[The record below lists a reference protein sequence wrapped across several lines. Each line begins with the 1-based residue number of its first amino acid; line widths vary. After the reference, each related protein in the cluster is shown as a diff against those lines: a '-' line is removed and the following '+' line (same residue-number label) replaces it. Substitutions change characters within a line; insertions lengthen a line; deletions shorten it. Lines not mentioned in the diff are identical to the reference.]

1 MRVRYWGTRGSIA
14 TPGPATLRYG
24 GNTSCVEVRS
34 DSGALILLDCGT
46 GAHALGQTLQ
56 GPCSGHILISHTHW
70 DHIQGLPFFAP
81 LFVPGNVWH
90 IYGPRGIGQ
99 SMREVL
105 AKQMEYDYFPVAL
118 NAFAAEIHYHDVVE
132 GGFSIDDVRI
142 KTQYLNHPAL
152 TVGYRIEAD
161 GATAVYATDHEPNN
175 ADAGQGCCNGAEGGD
190 IDHVE
195 FLRDADLVIH
205 DAQYTAAEY
214 PAKIGWGHSTIEY
227 VVDVAIAANVRQV
240 ALFHHDPSRNDDAVE
255 GLLAA
260 ARERAEDAGSD
271 LIITAAAEGQT
282 IELRGAADDA
292 RSVPF
297 LPSSLVKPGGD
308 IEEELV
314 LISGVGEAECA
325 MLAAAAKADGI
336 PNWSE
341 LSPEALKITAQ
352 GGNPSLIFI
361 GDDIP
366 GIDPIELSR
375 ELRAS
380 QSEIDRQIPI
390 IVVTD
395 QANVDPERGEA
406 AGVTDWLTRPFSIQY
421 ARSRMRAWLMRSM
434 LRWRKA
440 VLPINEEAR
449 LEAVRSLGLLDTEAE
464 ERFDRHTRIAAAA
477 LDAPIALVT
486 LVDRDRQWF
495 KSHLGFDFSETPRDI
510 GFCSHA
516 ILDDAPLVVTDA
528 LSDDRFAE
536 NPAVIGDPHVRFY
549 AGIPLKLANG
559 ARVGALCIVDHRPR
573 TISPAQLKML
583 QDIARMVEEELE
595 QPATDTT
602 RAAS

>member
-1 MRVRYWGTRGSIA
+1 MQVRYWGTRGSIA
-14 TPGPATLRYG
+14 TPGPSTLRYG
-24 GNTSCVEVRS
+24 GNTSCVEIRS

-46 GAHALGQTLQ
+46 GAHALGQSLHGQ
-56 GPCSGHILISHTHW
+56 PCSGHILISHTHW

-132 GGFSIDDVRI
+132 GGFSIDDVWI
-142 KTQYLNHPAL
+142 ETQYLNHPAL

-161 GATAVYATDHEPNN
+161 GATAVYASDHEPNN
-175 ADAGQGCCNGAEGGD
+175 ADAGRGCCEDFEGGD
-190 IDHVE
+190 VDHVD

-205 DAQYTAAEY
+205 DAQYTADEY
-214 PAKIGWGHSTIEY
+214 PAKVGWGHSTIEY
-227 VVDVAIAANVRQV
+227 VVDVAIAANVRHV
-240 ALFHHDPSRNDDAVE
+240 ALFHHDPARNDDAVE
-255 GLLAA
+255 KLLAA
-260 ARERAEDAGSD
+260 AHQRAEDAGSD
-271 LIITAAAEGQT
+271 LRITAAAEGET
-282 IELRGAADDA
+282 IELRGALDDA
-292 RSVPF
+292 RSMPF
-297 LPSSLVKPGGD
+297 RPSSLVKPGGD

-325 MLAAAAKADGI
+325 LLAAAAKADGV

-341 LSPEALKITAQ
+341 LSPEALKITVQ

-361 GDDIP
+361 GDDIAE
-366 GIDPIELSR
+366 IDPIALCA
-375 ELRAS
+375 ELRAL
-380 QSEIDRQIPI
+380 QSEADRQIPI
-390 IVVTD
+390 IIVTD
-395 QANVDPERGEA
+395 QSKVHNERGEA

-421 ARSRMRAWLMRSM
+421 ARSRLRAWLMRSM

-440 VLPINEEAR
+440 ALPKDEEAR
-449 LEAVRSLGLLDTEAE
+449 LEAVRALGLLDTDAE

-477 LDAPIALVT
+477 LGAPIALVT

-495 KSHLGFDFSETPRDI
+495 KSHLGFEFSETPRDI

-516 ILDDAPLVVTDA
+516 ILDDKPLVVTDA
-528 LSDDRFAE
+528 LRDDRFAE
-536 NPAVIGDPHVRFY
+536 NPAVVGDPHVRFY

-559 ARVGALCIVDHRPR
+559 ARVGALCIVDHQPR
-573 TISPAQLKML
+573 EISETQLKML
-583 QDIARMVEEELE
+583 QDIARLVEEELE
-595 QPATDTT
+595 QPATP
-602 RAAS
+602 